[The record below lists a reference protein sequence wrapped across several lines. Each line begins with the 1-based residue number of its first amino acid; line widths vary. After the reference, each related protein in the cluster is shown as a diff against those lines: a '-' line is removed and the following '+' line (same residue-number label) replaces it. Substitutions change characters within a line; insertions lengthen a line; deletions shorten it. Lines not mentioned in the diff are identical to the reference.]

1 MDNELLRTVKILNVS
16 GFGDWR
22 KLAFAKKK
30 KNYYKN
36 KILII
41 SNLQKFASG
50 LLRRFSCNELPNRCC
65 FSPGYVIIYFL
76 QGNSPIQTNTAIK
89 TRELDYVGESES
101 GMTWENSIEAYIL
114 PYVK

>member
-1 MDNELLRTVKILNVS
+1 ML
-16 GFGDWR
+16 
-22 KLAFAKKK
+22 KK
-30 KNYYKN
+30 KNNNNYKN

-41 SNLQKFASG
+41 SNLQTFASG
-50 LLRRFSCNELPNRCC
+50 LLRRFSCNELRNRCC

-101 GMTWENSIEAYIL
+101 GMI
-114 PYVK
+114 